1 MIAREPVE
9 LAYQHYQ
16 AAQER
21 IQDESAQAW
30 EVDLAHLQEI
40 VDRWGLLAVV
50 GALFRDFEVELAGLP
65 MFAQKTPLE
74 SRTASGDRRVISSE
88 VDEF

>member
-16 AAQER
+16 AAQEH
-21 IQDESAQAW
+21 IQDECAQAW

-50 GALFRDFEVELAGLP
+50 VALFRDFEVELAGLP
-65 MFAQKTPLE
+65 PGGVKGGRQVSPL
-74 SRTASGDRRVISSE
+74 SE
-88 VDEF
+88 VGSDEF

>member
-40 VDRWGLLAVV
+40 VAAGVYWRWWGRCFVILRLSWL
-50 GALFRDFEVELAGLP
+50 GC
-65 MFAQKTPLE
+65 PL
-74 SRTASGDRRVISSE
+74 GG
-88 VDEF
+88 

>member
-1 MIAREPVE
+1 MMAREPFE

-16 AAQER
+16 ADQER
-21 IQDESAQAW
+21 IQDEAAQAW

-40 VDRWGLLAVV
+40 VDRWGLLTVV

-65 MFAQKTPLE
+65 PGGVKGRRQVSPLP
-74 SRTASGDRRVISSE
+74 E
-88 VDEF
+88 VVSDEF

>member
-21 IQDESAQAW
+21 IQDECAQAW

-50 GALFRDFEVELAGLP
+50 GALFRNFEGELAGLP
-65 MFAQKTPLE
+65 PGGVKGGRQVSPL
-74 SRTASGDRRVISSE
+74 TE
-88 VDEF
+88 VDSDEF